1 MIAVQEASARF
12 SMFINKPIS
21 SPIEWQNS
29 LREFYILEKWTM
41 NAIQEAFSRFFMLI
55 IIYWIHI
62 FSFLGIFKWNFRGW
76 WRKKAAPRW
85 SGTSKKGIHDLG
97 ELKRNRGRGG
107 GGWAVDGRKR
117 KWTENKIS
125 ISSKTN
131 VPPPLNKTLFFS
143 AVTQYYSLKGVNCDT
158 KYYFFNKMP
167 WVNTHHENF
176 WIPES
181 DFKNLKVLEILLI
194 LDIWFF
200 LLKNL

>member
-1 MIAVQEASARF
+1 MTRWLYILKKSTMIAVQEASARF

-97 ELKRNRGRGG
+97 ELKRNRGG
-107 GGWAVDGRKR
+107 GGWAMDGRKT

-131 VPPPLNKTLFFS
+131 VPPP
-143 AVTQYYSLKGVNCDT
+143 
-158 KYYFFNKMP
+158 P
-167 WVNTHHENF
+167 
-176 WIPES
+176 
-181 DFKNLKVLEILLI
+181 FKQNLI
-194 LDIWFF
+194 LFSSYSILFS
-200 LLKNL
+200 

>member
-97 ELKRNRGRGG
+97 ELKRNRGGG
-107 GGWAVDGRKR
+107 GGWAVDGRKT